1 MSHWKILPAAA
12 FEAHRELWDGLNRR
26 NADHP
31 LLDSGFVEGLLRHFG
46 SKETRFAV
54 SLDRDHPGMA
64 LVERKSLGSWQ
75 TFQPSQAP
83 LGLIMMGDSPAYGQ
97 VDALLRCLPGYVLAF
112 SVLQQDPDFTAL
124 PDSARPALA
133 QRLDYIQTPRLTLS
147 GSFDAYWQSRGKN
160 LVHNLTRQRRRLAQ
174 QGGRLELVV
183 DRDASLVADGI
194 RAYGELESKGWKGA
208 EGTAVTPENGQ
219 GLFYREI
226 LEYFC
231 KRAEGIVY
239 RLVLDGRTIAVDL
252 CLERGG
258 TLFILKTTY
267 EEEIAGLSPGLLLH
281 QEIFKAAFSDPR
293 LKVIEFYGPVRDW
306 HTKWTTETRTMY
318 HLTVHRAEWVP
329 RATMLVRA
337 GARAL
342 GRG

>member
-1 MSHWKILPAAA
+1 MSRWKILPAAA
-12 FEAHRELWDGLNRR
+12 FEVHRDLWDSLNRS

-31 LLDSGFVEGLLRHFG
+31 LLDSAFVEALLRHFG
-46 SKETRFAV
+46 SKATRLAV
-54 SLDRDHPGMA
+54 SCDRDHPGIA
-64 LVERKSLGSWQ
+64 LIERKSLGSWQ

-83 LGLIMMGDSPAYGQ
+83 LGLIMMGAAPAYGQ
-97 VDALLRCLPGYVLAF
+97 VDALLRSLPGYVLAF
-112 SVLQQDPDFTAL
+112 SVFQQDPDFTAF
-124 PDSARPALA
+124 PDSTRPALA

-147 GSFDAYWQSRGKN
+147 GPFEIYWQSRGKN

-174 QGGRLELVV
+174 HGGHLELAV
-183 DRDASLVADGI
+183 DREASLVAEGM
-194 RAYGELESKGWKGA
+194 RAYGVLESKGWKGA
-208 EGTAVTPENGQ
+208 EGTAVTAENGQ
-219 GLFYREI
+219 GLFYREV
-226 LEYFC
+226 LESFC
-231 KRAEGIVY
+231 QRGEGVVY
-239 RLVLDGRTIAVDL
+239 RLLLDGRAIAVDL

-258 TLFILKTTY
+258 TLVILKTTY

-318 HLTVHRAEWVP
+318 HLTFHRGAWVP
-329 RATMLVRA
+329 RANILVRA
-337 GARAL
+337 YAHAL